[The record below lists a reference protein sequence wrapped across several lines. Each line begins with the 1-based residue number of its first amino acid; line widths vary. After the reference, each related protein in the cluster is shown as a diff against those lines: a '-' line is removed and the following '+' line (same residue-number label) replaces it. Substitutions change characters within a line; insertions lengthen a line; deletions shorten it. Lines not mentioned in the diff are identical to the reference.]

1 MLLIQ
6 SFKQSYKKLGYGFQI
21 NILSTLIIL
30 ILKWIEIGEG
40 KPSLVAIF
48 TVLTPIII
56 VILVL
61 SIETLT
67 IFIKA
72 ISEPVLFTKNNV
84 PNDNKLMEKIL
95 QCSQIISNQK
105 NRKKVKE
112 SEIHIV
118 VTYFIYEFYPKIIA
132 LNDYPTLCKEEL
144 IKIINHLNAYEDK
157 LEKNQRDFY
166 RILKQTTE
174 FNNYMIYVQQNT
186 LTKV

>member
-6 SFKQSYKKLGYGFQI
+6 SFKQSHKKLGYGFQI

-56 VILVL
+56 VFLVL

-72 ISEPVLFTKNNV
+72 ISKPLLFTKNNV
-84 PNDNKLMEKIL
+84 PNDNELMGKIL
-95 QCSQIISNQK
+95 QCSQIITNQK
-105 NRKKVKE
+105 NQKKVKE
-112 SEIHIV
+112 SEIYIV
-118 VTYFIYEFYPKIIA
+118 FTNFIYEFYPKIIA
-132 LNDYPTLCKEEL
+132 SNDYPTLCKDEL
-144 IKIINHLNAYEDK
+144 IKIINHLNACEDN
-157 LEKNQRDFY
+157 LEKNQRVLY

-174 FNNYMIYVQQNT
+174 FNNYMVYEQQST